1 MLNKSDQMLNKS
13 DQMPAT
19 PYAFLNINKNL
30 SLSHVIR
37 ENHSVTKAHH
47 MQAPVMQHTIQCYM
61 KTVKGKCHQHHTKF
75 VIYPL

>member
-1 MLNKSDQMLNKS
+1 MLNKSDQMH
-13 DQMPAT
+13 AT
-19 PYAFLNINKNL
+19 PYASLKINKNL

-47 MQAPVMQHTIQCYM
+47 MQVPGMQHTIQCYM
-61 KTVKGKCHQHHTKF
+61 ETVEGQSHQHRTKF